1 MHVHFLAF
9 KALMLAVAGLSNK
22 VFSNVRRTPGGE
34 LIRENYVVLFPDAPD
49 DLDDVRYSA
58 RQSINSRSRWRY
70 DVRVVAVDADGLL
83 MLADAVMSV
92 IGKVPVVSGRR
103 CDPVSLVP
111 GVEEGKGRFDPVTDL
126 HCLDLSFEFV
136 SRRAA

>member
-1 MHVHFLAF
+1 
-9 KALMLAVAGLSNK
+9 MLAHFNAFRALLIAVSVLAGK
-22 VFSNVRRTPGGE
+22 VYDNVRVSSGQPVRA
-34 LIRENYVVLFPDAPD
+34 NYIVLFPDSPAELGD
-49 DLDDVRYSA
+49 DRFSA
-58 RQSINSRSRWRY
+58 RQRVDSKSTWRY
-70 DVRVVAVDADGLL
+70 DVRIVAVDADGLL

-92 IGKVPVVSGRR
+92 IGKIPVVAGRR

-126 HCLDLSFEFV
+126 HYLDLSFEFV

>member
-1 MHVHFLAF
+1 MLAHFLAF
-9 KALMLAVAGLSNK
+9 KALLVAVSVLANK
-22 VFSNVRRTPGGE
+22 VFSNVRVTNGQPVRA
-34 LIRENYVVLFPDAPD
+34 NYVVLFPDGPA
-49 DLDDVRYSA
+49 DLDDNRLTALQRVDSRARY
-58 RQSINSRSRWRY
+58 RY

-83 MLADAVMSV
+83 MLADAVMSL
-92 IGKVPVVSGRR
+92 IGKIPNVTGRK

-126 HCLDLSFEFV
+126 HYLDLSFEFV